1 MPTVSTASFKM
12 ISILLVKMLFFQIFE
27 GNLEQHD
34 AVLEWILDTHGQDE
48 IELVT
53 MPMFD
58 KLIEEHKDVAVF
70 VHDK

>member
-1 MPTVSTASFKM
+1 
-12 ISILLVKMLFFQIFE
+12 MLFFQIFE